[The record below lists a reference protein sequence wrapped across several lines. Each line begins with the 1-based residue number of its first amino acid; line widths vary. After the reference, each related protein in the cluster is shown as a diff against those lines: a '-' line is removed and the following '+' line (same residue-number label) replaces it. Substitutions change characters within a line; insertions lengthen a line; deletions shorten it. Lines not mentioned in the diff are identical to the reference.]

1 MPYFETIIDCGD
13 ISVTFN
19 AVYFPFIDFLLV
31 YFLVVTVAIVLDSMK
46 TTTESSVHFKHH
58 LN

>member
-46 TTTESSVHFKHH
+46 TTTESLVHFKHH

>member
-46 TTTESSVHFKHH
+46 TTTESSVRFKHH